1 MGQEIEKNQF
11 HHHDFERFKT
21 LLAEET
27 AQLKTYF
34 KRKRLSRRRNI
45 IGLEAEAW
53 LIDANGSP
61 WAIND
66 RFLNELNDPMVVP
79 ELAKFNFELNVA
91 PTTIEGPGLATLEK
105 TLAEMWERCQET
117 AQTIGATALSI
128 GTLPTA
134 RPHDFTL
141 ANMSPLNRYRA
152 LNEQV
157 LRARV
162 GRPLMLDIT
171 GEDHFHIAH
180 NDVML
185 ESATTSFQLHW
196 QLPAEEIARYFNA
209 SIAAS
214 FATVAV
220 AANSPFLF
228 GKQLWAESR
237 IPLFEQAVEV
247 GGYDGAAHGP
257 VRRVTFGSGYIR
269 KSLLELFDENAEH
282 YPVLLPICTQATS
295 DPFTHLRLHN
305 GTVWRWNRPL
315 LGVDDD
321 GKTHARIE
329 HRVMAAGPSVA
340 DQLSNAAFY
349 YGLTHW
355 LANHAEGFE
364 SAMPFTTAKLNFYAA
379 AQHGLSAHVHWLSE
393 TPIRLKVLILDH
405 LIPAAAQGLNELDV
419 DDAVATH
426 YLDIIEKRIRSEQT
440 GSAWQI
446 QFANKHDQ
454 DHRVLTLAYA
464 RRQATGAP
472 VHEWDF
478 QSDDAK

>member
-1 MGQEIEKNQF
+1 MGQEIEKIQF
-11 HHHDFERFKT
+11 RHRDFEQFKAN
-21 LLAEET
+21 LAKET
-27 AQLKTYF
+27 DQLKTYF
-34 KRKRLSRRRNI
+34 NRNRLSRRRNV

-66 RFLNELNDPMVVP
+66 QFLNELNDPLVVP

-91 PTTIEGPGLATLEK
+91 PTTIEGSGLTALEK
-105 TLAEMWERCQET
+105 TLAETWSRCQET
-117 AQTIGATALSI
+117 AQSIGATALSI

-134 RPHDFTL
+134 RPYDFTL
-141 ANMSPLNRYRA
+141 ANMSLLNRYRA

-162 GRPLMLDIT
+162 GRPLVLNIT
-171 GEDHFHIAH
+171 GKDHLHIAH

-196 QLPAEEIARYFNA
+196 QLSAEEIARYFNA
-209 SIAAS
+209 SIAVS
-214 FATVAV
+214 FATVAA

-228 GKQLWAESR
+228 GKQLWSESR

-269 KSLLELFDENAEH
+269 KSLFELFEENAEH
-282 YPVLLPICTQATS
+282 YPVLLPICTQATN

-315 LGVDDD
+315 LGIDDD
-321 GKTHARIE
+321 GTTHARIE

-355 LANHAEGFE
+355 FANHAEGFE
-364 SAMPFTTAKLNFYAA
+364 NAMPFTTAKLNFYAA
-379 AQHGLSAHVHWLSE
+379 AQHGLSAHIHWLSE
-393 TPIRLKVLILDH
+393 TPNRLNVLMLEH
-405 LIPAAAQGLNELDV
+405 LIPAAAQGLKELDV
-419 DDAVATH
+419 DDAVSAR
-426 YLDIIEKRIRSEQT
+426 YLGIMDARIRCGQT

-446 QFANKHDQ
+446 QFAQKHGR
-454 DHRVLTLAYA
+454 DHRALTLAYA
-464 RRQATGAP
+464 RRQATCAP

-478 QSDDAK
+478 QSDDVK